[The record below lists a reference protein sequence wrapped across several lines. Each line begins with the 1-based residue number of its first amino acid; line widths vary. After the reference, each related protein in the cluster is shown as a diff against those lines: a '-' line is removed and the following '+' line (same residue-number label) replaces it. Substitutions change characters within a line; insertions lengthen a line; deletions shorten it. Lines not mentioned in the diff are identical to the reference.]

1 MKIFLG
7 LIAFIFISG
16 AVFIGI
22 ALSKDEDPK
31 VIRAY
36 IDSRGKEPIPRSMAT
51 EIGRGI

>member
-16 AVFIGI
+16 AIFVGL
-22 ALSKDEDPK
+22 ALTKDEDPK

-36 IDSRGKEPIPRSMAT
+36 IESRGKDPIPRSMLP
-51 EIGRGI
+51 EIGKGI